1 MKFLIAGLGSIGR
14 RHLRNLQALGEQ
26 DIILLRSNKSTLPD
40 DELVGLPIETDLDAA
55 LAHKP
60 DAVIISN
67 PTAFHLD
74 AAIPAAEAG
83 CHLLL
88 EKPISH
94 TWERINEL
102 QDAVEQGNSQVLVGF
117 QYRFHPGLRRVA
129 KLLAEGAI
137 GSPISVRAHWGEY
150 LPDWHPWEDYRK
162 SYSARAKM
170 GGGVIL
176 TLCHPL
182 DYLRWL
188 IGDVESLWASTARS
202 GELEINVEDTAEIG
216 MQFSNGVIGSIHLNY
231 LQRPAAHYLEIIGSQ
246 GTLRWDNEDGA
257 VKLYQVE
264 VGHWETFL
272 PPDGFERNQLFL
284 DEMDHFLK
292 IIHGNTQ
299 PICTLSDGL
308 AALELALAALRSAQ
322 GGQIQHIEAARHV
335 S

>member
-40 DELVGLPIETDLDAA
+40 DDLVGLPIETDLDAA

-67 PTAFHLD
+67 PTAFHLE
-74 AAIPAAEAG
+74 AAIPAAQAG
-83 CHLLL
+83 CHILL

-94 TWERINEL
+94 TWERIDEL
-102 QDAVEQGNSQVLVGF
+102 QVAVEQGNGQVLVGF

-202 GELEINVEDTAEIG
+202 GELEIDVEDTAEIG
-216 MQFSNGVIGSIHLNY
+216 MKFTNGVIGSIHLDY
-231 LQRPAAHYLEIIGSQ
+231 LQRPAAHYLEIIGGQ
-246 GTLRWDNEDGA
+246 GTLRWDNEDGV

-272 PPDGFERNQLFL
+272 PPDGFERNQLYLTEMQHFIQVVSGEAEPVCNLL
-284 DEMDHFLK
+284 DG
-292 IIHGNTQ
+292 I
-299 PICTLSDGL
+299 
-308 AALELALAALRSAQ
+308 AALRLALGVLDSSRQ
-322 GGQIQHIEAARHV
+322 SRIVTFE
-335 S
+335 